1 MKRSGRDV
9 SSKHRGEGLDPFQR
23 DLVALLPRLR
33 RFARSLTGQAWDAD
47 DLVQVTIERALT
59 RRAQWRPDTNL
70 GAWMFKIMKNAWID
84 EARSRARRSRSSGPQ
99 SEAEA
104 APDPLAPDMNARLAA
119 SAVERA
125 MSDLPDDQRIA
136 VCLVLVEGLLRED
149 PYCWFNFLPLN
160 PAVPQSSDR

>member
-1 MKRSGRDV
+1 
-9 SSKHRGEGLDPFQR
+9 LDPFQR

-136 VCLVLVEGLLRED
+136 VCLVLVEGLSYREAAEVLEI
-149 PYCWFNFLPLN
+149 PEGTLTSRLVRGRM
-160 PAVPQSSDR
+160 ALMAKLEGLGA